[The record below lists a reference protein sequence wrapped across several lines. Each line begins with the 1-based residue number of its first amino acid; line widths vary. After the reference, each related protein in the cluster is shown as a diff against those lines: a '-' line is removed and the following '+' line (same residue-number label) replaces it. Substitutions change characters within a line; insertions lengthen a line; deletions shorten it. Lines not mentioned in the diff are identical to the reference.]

1 MNRTVD
7 WVQKGKWR
15 ETAPTL
21 LVSAHPIAD
30 MSLLIVFNCENSL
43 SVTSCCRFSASA
55 LHHLLPRTLSPLSF
69 H

>member
-21 LVSAHPIAD
+21 LVSAHPITD

-43 SVTSCCRFSASA
+43 SLTFCCHFSASA